1 MKKKISSGYIF
12 ILPAVIW
19 FIVFNAYP
27 IFRSLQLSFYDA
39 GVMHAEF
46 IGFQNFVTVFTS
58 ERIMKGFVN
67 SIKFTLV
74 CAPIL
79 TFLPLIIAMLGFK
92 MKNKLQVGI
101 RFAFYLPSL
110 TAGVII
116 SIVWAWLLRPTGLIN
131 VITGTDIAWLGT
143 NPFAFFSICLILI
156 CGDLGLAIIIY
167 MAAMGSINSD
177 LYDAAK
183 LDGCTPFQEDRYITL
198 PLIAPTIGFIFFIKI
213 VAVAQ
218 IWQYPY
224 LLTGGGINR
233 ATTTAV
239 LEIYNQAFKFGKY
252 GLASAIG
259 VLFVIMVGIM
269 AFVQKRF
276 FRGEK

>member
-1 MKKKISSGYIF
+1 MKRNYSGYIF

-19 FIVFNAYP
+19 FAVFNAYP

-39 GVMHAEF
+39 GVMHSEF
-46 IGFQNFVTVFTS
+46 IGFQNFIKIFET
-58 ERIMKGFVN
+58 ERIIKGFGN

-79 TFLPLIIAMLGFK
+79 TFLPLIIAMLGFRMRKK
-92 MKNKLQVGI
+92 MQIAI

-116 SIVWAWLLRPTGLIN
+116 SIIWVWLLRPDGLIN

-143 NPFAFFSICLILI
+143 NPFAFISICVILI

-167 MAAMGSINSD
+167 MSAMGSIDTD
-177 LYDAAK
+177 LYDAAR
-183 LDGCTPFQEDRYITL
+183 LDGCTPFQEDRYITF
-198 PLIAPTIGFIFFIKI
+198 PLVAPTVGFIFFIKI

-224 LLTGGGINR
+224 LLTGGGVFYS
-233 ATTTAV
+233 THTAV

-252 GLASAIG
+252 GFASAIG
-259 VLFVIMVGIM
+259 ILFVLMVGTM
-269 AFVQKRF
+269 AFIQKRF
-276 FRGEK
+276 FRGER